1 MYYINKIVGWCLS
14 PFGALFLG
22 LGFAWLIGIAGRRR
36 SDRLGGGLVA
46 VSKWLS
52 VALLVMTWVMGCG
65 ITTRFVGASLEKD
78 WEIAGRPH
86 GDISGL
92 PNADAIIV
100 LGGGMEAHQ
109 KCGAPEMY
117 GAADRVWQGA
127 RLYKAGKAPVVVM
140 SGPGVIESTAPLLRD
155 FGVPEEALRTFPT
168 ARNTEEEAKGIREML
183 ERSERVKRSE
193 GVGELGVEELGVGEL
208 GVEELGVRELRVEEL
223 RAGTSDSPT
232 HPLTHSPTFKVLLV
246 TSAWHM
252 SRAKLLFDRAGFDVV
267 PAPTDFEMSCAL
279 ERPVKFEDFFPSA
292 EALMRNSYAVK
303 EWVGN
308 AGYRLLRR

>member
-22 LGFAWLIGIAGRRR
+22 LGFAWLIWIAGRRR
-36 SDRLGGGLVA
+36 NDRLGGGLVSF
-46 VSKWLS
+46 SKWLS

-78 WEIAGRPH
+78 WEIEGRPH

-92 PNADAIIV
+92 PNADAIVV
-100 LGGGMEAHQ
+100 LGGGMGMHQ

-155 FGVPEEALRTFPT
+155 LGVPEAALRTFPT

-183 ERSERVKRSE
+183 ERSGK
-193 GVGELGVEELGVGEL
+193 
-208 GVEELGVRELRVEEL
+208 
-223 RAGTSDSPT
+223 P
-232 HPLTHSPTFKVLLV
+232 KVLLV

-267 PAPTDFEMSCAL
+267 PAPTDFEMSCVL